1 MPNVDHD
8 SKAAFVRAD
17 GTVRRVANRG
27 GGVLVEQPNW
37 RWVGWVVVVA
47 VLVGTSINM
56 LRPFVSYRALEF
68 GASPAV
74 LGAVVA
80 SYALIAVFIAVPL
93 GRVADRWGEPL
104 MMVIGTA
111 LVAGGLVVLPS
122 IGGLWG
128 LGAVNAIVG
137 AGHIMFAIGTQTII
151 ANAEPSSERDRRIA
165 SFTIAASVGQLIGP
179 ALGGY
184 LATRAGGSSTSVF
197 LTAGFLAL
205 AAALMVIRVA
215 VRPPPREPRVE
226 PRADENPRGVVSS
239 VLRTRGVPQA
249 LLTSLTVLASVDILI
264 AYLPAYGDANGI
276 PVATVGLML
285 SLRAAASIASR
296 LFIQVLMDRL
306 GRRLLLL
313 LSMLLP
319 AIAISAMALTTET
332 SILIV
337 LVIIAGLG
345 LGLGQPLS
353 LMWIVD
359 RLSVDV
365 RGTAIGLR
373 ISGNRVGQLVIPS
386 TMGTIAGAAGPG
398 GVLVGTGVMLA
409 ASAVSLRRAEL
420 DIEETPA
427 A

>member
-1 MPNVDHD
+1 M
-8 SKAAFVRAD
+8 
-17 GTVRRVANRG
+17 
-27 GGVLVEQPNW
+27 VEERSW

-93 GRVADRWGEPL
+93 GRMADRWGEPL
-104 MMVIGTA
+104 LMVTGTA
-111 LVAGGLVVLPS
+111 LVAGGLLVLPS
-122 IGGLWG
+122 IAGLVG
-128 LGAVNAIVG
+128 LGAINALVG
-137 AGHIMFAIGTQTII
+137 AGHIAFAIGTQTII
-151 ANAEPSSERDRRIA
+151 ANADPPSERDRRIA

-197 LTAGFLAL
+197 LTAGFFAL
-205 AAALMVIRVA
+205 VATLMVVRVA
-215 VRPPPREPRVE
+215 LRPPPREPRIQVT
-226 PRADENPRGVVSS
+226 PSDGSRGVVSS

-264 AYLPAYGDANGI
+264 AYLPAYGEAKGI
-276 PVATVGLML
+276 PVATVGLLL

-296 LFIQVLMDRL
+296 LFIQVLLDRL

-319 AIAISAMALTTET
+319 AIAIPAMALTSET
-332 SILIV
+332 TL
-337 LVIIAGLG
+337 LVILVVVAGLG

-359 RLSVDV
+359 RLSADV

-409 ASAVSLRRAEL
+409 ASAVSLRRAEM
-420 DIEETPA
+420 T
-427 A
+427 